1 MPTGPAPGATSPQ
14 RQPFL
19 PHTSPPFSYR
29 RLHNH
34 TVILAEDCPHG
45 KVFLPS
51 SGNSLYDHCNS
62 NMLTSARRFSRVTQD
77 PTLSYSQDT
86 LTHICYLKNNN
97 KKSYLCNTRFYCK
110 HLHIIKLAI
119 VFLNSCLNRHL
130 QETTKETNCPS
141 SSGEKD
147 AGISM
152 SLPTHTASP
161 VLMSQYE
168 TKLATLKMH
177 RIQGSDS

>member
-19 PHTSPPFSYR
+19 PHMSPPFSYR
-29 RLHNH
+29 RLHSH
-34 TVILAEDCPHG
+34 TVILVEDCPHG

-62 NMLTSARRFSRVTQD
+62 NMLTSARRFSRATQD

-86 LTHICYLKNNN
+86 STHICYLKNNN
-97 KKSYLCNTRFYCK
+97 KKAIYVTPDFTANT
-110 HLHIIKLAI
+110 IKLAI

-141 SSGEKD
+141 SPGERMQVFLCHCQLTLQHRFLYH
-147 AGISM
+147 G
-152 SLPTHTASP
+152 
-161 VLMSQYE
+161 
-168 TKLATLKMH
+168 TKPNL
-177 RIQGSDS
+177 QP